1 MQVFNIM
8 LKPAGAA
15 GYVAAGQIALDDPP
29 VRGAGIAIEFEGRV
43 LAGTVDELFI
53 PPGCDEHCIA
63 TIFASAA

>member
-1 MQVFNIM
+1 MQIFNIM

-15 GYVAAGQIALDDPP
+15 GYVAAGQLALDDPP
-29 VRGAGIAIEFEGRV
+29 LRGASIAIEFEGRT
-43 LAGTVDELFI
+43 LASRVDELFV